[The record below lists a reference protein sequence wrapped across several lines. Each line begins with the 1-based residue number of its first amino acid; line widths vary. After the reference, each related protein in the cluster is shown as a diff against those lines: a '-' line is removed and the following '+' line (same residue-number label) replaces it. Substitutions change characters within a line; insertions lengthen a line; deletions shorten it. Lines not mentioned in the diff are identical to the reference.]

1 MREPP
6 YVLERLRT
14 VMEPDPND
22 PREAWGVL
30 NPAAARGR
38 DGELYL
44 FPRVVAEG
52 NFSRI
57 GRARVL
63 FESDRPTSVER
74 LGVVL
79 EPAETWEQNE
89 ETGGG
94 VEDPRITLVAELD
107 TYVMAYA
114 AYGPLG
120 PRVALAAS
128 SDLEAWERLGPAQ
141 FASEPGPDVSRVT
154 NKDAVLFPERVLAP
168 DGTPS
173 YALLHRPTFGLAAE
187 QPGVWVSFA
196 AVQDGVPTR
205 FGQHRPVAFPAQPW
219 EAAKIGAGTPP
230 IRTAEGWLVV
240 HHGVS
245 AELVYSAG
253 ALVLDTADVT
263 RVVARSRAPL
273 LAPETPEEREGIV
286 GNVVFPTAIDG
297 EHVYYGMA
305 DTRIGVARLR
315 RTD

>member
-1 MREPP
+1 M
-6 YVLERLRT
+6 LERLGT
-14 VMEPDPND
+14 LMEPDPND

-38 DGELYL
+38 DGDLYL
-44 FPRVVAEG
+44 FPRLVAEG

-63 FESDRPTSVER
+63 FEGDGPTGVER

-79 EPAETWEQNE
+79 EPVETWEQNE
-89 ETGGG
+89 QTGGG
-94 VEDPRITLVAELD
+94 VEDPRITFVAELD

-128 SDLEAWERLGPAQ
+128 TDLDVWERLGLAQ
-141 FASEPGPDVSRVT
+141 FALESGPRVGDVT
-154 NKDAVLFPERVLAP
+154 NKDAVLLPESVRAP

-173 YALLHRPTFGLAAE
+173 YALLHRPTFGLVAE

-196 AVQDGVPTR
+196 AVRDGVPTR
-205 FGQHRPVAFPAQPW
+205 FGQHRPVAFPAQLW

-230 IRTAEGWLVV
+230 VRTAEGWLVI

-245 AELVYSAG
+245 AELHYSAG
-253 ALVLDTADVT
+253 ALILDTADVT
-263 RVVARSRAPL
+263 RVVARSRVPL

-297 EHVYYGMA
+297 ENVYYGMA
-305 DTRIGVARLR
+305 DARIGVARLR
-315 RTD
+315 RTK